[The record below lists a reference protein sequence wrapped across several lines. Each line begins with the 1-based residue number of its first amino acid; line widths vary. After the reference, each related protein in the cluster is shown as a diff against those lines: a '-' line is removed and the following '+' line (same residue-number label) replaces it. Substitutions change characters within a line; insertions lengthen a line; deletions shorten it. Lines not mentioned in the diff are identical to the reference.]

1 MISDILSNKSLQQI
15 IRELFIRGR
24 KLNMFFV
31 SSYFTMKSS
40 YKWDLQQVAFN
51 HSSNIGFEGFIN
63 LYRKCTEK
71 LYSFLK
77 NDTTVESN
85 DILERI

>member
-1 MISDILSNKSLQQI
+1 
-15 IRELFIRGR
+15 
-24 KLNMFFV
+24 MFFA
-31 SSYFTMKSS
+31 SSYFTMKRS

-51 HSSNIGFEGFIN
+51 HSSDIGFEGFIN

-71 LYSFLK
+71 LHSFLK

-85 DILERI
+85 GILERI